1 MTQPT
6 RLLLPGHLV
15 WMLVLAALVR
25 GIAIVAVP
33 EQHLP
38 DIQSYRTAADEF
50 GHLRLMTDNNI
61 MPLYPLLV
69 AVLGPGW
76 GQKFADLVLSVAS
89 VWLIYVLAFR
99 VYRRQSVA
107 ILAGLFA
114 ALWPHFIFFAAIGLT
129 ETLFVAM
136 VLAAFAS
143 FYDERYVLGSACMVL
158 AILTRPAIEVLAPV
172 LVLMFALVIHRRG
185 IRFAAMKLL
194 TYGLI
199 YVGLMSPWWL
209 HNYAKYG
216 QFVRLNL
223 AGGMV
228 LYTGNNPL
236 NRSGG
241 GVGKIDVDWS
251 PFDSITDS
259 VARDQALTKAAMDYI
274 RADPAHFIS
283 MAVVK
288 LARLWR
294 PWPHSNEY
302 SSLPII
308 FVSAASFI
316 PMICL
321 GLWGLV
327 GTLRMRFVVSLPI
340 FAYLGFL
347 TLVHMVT
354 FGSIRY
360 RIPLEPF
367 VLIFAAAGAV
377 DLMSRF
383 GAGRHLLTRLAGP
396 ETAKLAV

>member
-1 MTQPT
+1 MTQPM
-6 RLLLPGHLV
+6 RLSLPRHLV
-15 WMLVLAALVR
+15 WLLVLAALVR
-25 GIAIVAVP
+25 VIANVAVP

-50 GHLRLMTDNNI
+50 AHLRLMTDNNI

-69 AVLGPGW
+69 AMVGQGW
-76 GQKFADLVLSVAS
+76 GQKLADLALSVAS
-89 VWLIYVLAFR
+89 IWLIYVLAFR
-99 VYRRQSVA
+99 VYGRQSVA

-114 ALWPHFIFFAAIGLT
+114 ALWPHFVFFSAIGLT

-143 FYDERYVLGSACMVL
+143 LYDERYVLGSACMVL

-185 IRFAAMKLL
+185 IRFAAVKLL
-194 TYGLI
+194 TYGSI

-228 LYTGNNPL
+228 LYTGNNSL
-236 NRSGG
+236 NQSGG

-251 PFDSITDS
+251 PFDSITDP
-259 VARDQALTKAAMDYI
+259 VARDRALTQAALNYI
-274 RADPAHFIS
+274 RADPAHFLS
-283 MAVVK
+283 MSVVK
-288 LARLWR
+288 FARLWR
-294 PWPHSNEY
+294 PWPHASEY

-308 FVSAASFI
+308 FVSAASFV
-316 PMICL
+316 PVICL

-327 GTLRMRFVVSLPI
+327 GTLRAHFWVSLPI

-347 TLVHMVT
+347 TLVHMAT

-367 VLIFAAAGAV
+367 VLIFAAPGAV

-383 GAGRHLLTRLAGP
+383 AAGRHLLARLAGP